1 MIEFA
6 HEFENTA
13 TIKVVGVGGGGCNAV
28 NRMIE
33 SDLRGVEFLVI
44 NTDAQA
50 LRTTKALQKIQI
62 GSRLTKGLGAG
73 ADPKIGRLA
82 AEEDRD
88 TLLRNLEGADMVF
101 ITCGL
106 GGGTGTGG
114 APVIADIVRETGA
127 LSVAVVTKPF
137 GFEGRRRK
145 RQADEGLDE
154 LTDKVDTLIVIPNE
168 KLLKICEPDTSLV
181 DAFGMAD
188 DVLVQA
194 VRGISDLITVE
205 GLINVDFADVRTVM
219 SEAGG
224 NAIMGTGIGTGDGCA
239 AEAAQGVISSP
250 LLDGLT
256 IHGARGILVNI
267 TGGPGMTL
275 KDVNEAASVIHDVA
289 DEDANIIFGAVID
302 EKLNGEMRITV
313 IATGFDGDNGRV
325 GVNPKVN
332 DSITNAIPVDIPPIE
347 EKQVARTLF
356 DDDLKPPDDG
366 NNEFDLSKIY
376 LGDDSGESEFDI
388 PTFIRMRSK
397 KEVVKN

>member
-1 MIEFA
+1 MLEFVQ
-6 HEFENTA
+6 EFENSA
-13 TIKVVGVGGGGCNAV
+13 TIKVIGIGGGGCNAV

-33 SDLRGVEFLVI
+33 SELRGVEFIVS

-62 GSRLTKGLGAG
+62 GSNLTKGLGAG
-73 ADPKIGRLA
+73 ANPEIGRKA

-88 TLLRNLEGADMVF
+88 TLLRNLDGADMVF

-114 APVIADIVRETGA
+114 APVVADIVRETGA

-137 GFEGRRRK
+137 NFEGRRRN
-145 RQADEGLDE
+145 RQAEEGLDE

-168 KLLKICEPDTSLV
+168 RLLKICEPDTSLM
-181 DAFGMAD
+181 DAFAIAD

-205 GLINVDFADVRTVM
+205 GLVNVDFADVRTVM

-224 NAIMGTGIGTGDGCA
+224 NAIMGTGIGKGEER
-239 AEAAQGVISSP
+239 AEMAAQGVIASP
-250 LLDGLT
+250 LLDGMT
-256 IHGARGILVNI
+256 IHGARGILVNV
-267 TGGPGMTL
+267 TGGRDIGL
-275 KDVNEAASVIHDVA
+275 HEINEATSIIHDVA

-302 EKLNGEMRITV
+302 ERLNGEIRVTV
-313 IATGFDGDNGRV
+313 IATGFDGDNSRKAV
-325 GVNPKVN
+325 VPEDSETVNE
-332 DSITNAIPVDIPPIE
+332 PPPE
-347 EKQVARTLF
+347 PPMFDDDQVVQTLF
-356 DDDLKPPDDG
+356 DDEAKVTEKPEKD
-366 NNEFDLSKIY
+366 FDLS
-376 LGDDSGESEFDI
+376 GVFVEDVSQESEFDI

-397 KEVVKN
+397 NETLKN